1 MCHGG
6 DATSQSND
14 WNQYGVRIV
23 LHAIGAQ
30 QPIRLVQ
37 DKVWYDGRTQET
49 FNQQLTAT
57 NFISSSRLLQSNALS
72 MSFVSFVS

>member
-1 MCHGG
+1 MPTLSDTMTSSSATMCHGG

-23 LHAIGAQ
+23 LQAIGAQ

-49 FNQQLTAT
+49 FNQ
-57 NFISSSRLLQSNALS
+57 
-72 MSFVSFVS
+72 